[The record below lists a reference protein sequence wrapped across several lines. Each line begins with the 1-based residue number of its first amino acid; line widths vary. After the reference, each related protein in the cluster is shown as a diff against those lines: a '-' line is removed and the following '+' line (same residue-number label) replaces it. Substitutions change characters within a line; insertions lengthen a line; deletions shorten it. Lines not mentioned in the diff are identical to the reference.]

1 MQTIKGISIG
11 QTPTNI
17 HAQGDIVSTLTDK
30 IEFYNTKPV
39 QGRAQTPSKETL
51 PVFRNQSG
59 QFHTRKWTKLLNA
72 DTDTRNTLSRSGTG
86 NRESTI
92 KVDHIL
98 KIQSRQ
104 QQYFGMRNDSAK
116 EATDIDEVNSG
127 TNQIEN

>member
-1 MQTIKGISIG
+1 
-11 QTPTNI
+11 
-17 HAQGDIVSTLTDK
+17 
-30 IEFYNTKPV
+30 
-39 QGRAQTPSKETL
+39 
-51 PVFRNQSG
+51 
-59 QFHTRKWTKLLNA
+59 LLNA